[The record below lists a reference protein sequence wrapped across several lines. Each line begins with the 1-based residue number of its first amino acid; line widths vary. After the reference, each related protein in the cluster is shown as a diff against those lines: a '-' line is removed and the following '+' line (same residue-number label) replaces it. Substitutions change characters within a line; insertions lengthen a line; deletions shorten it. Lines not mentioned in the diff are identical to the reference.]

1 MYFISKY
8 VTANL
13 DVSISIYRIVL
24 VDLSRF
30 YKKYVTAFLVGIGVL
45 HPPPHIHFK
54 IIPTLLGSSHFLKS
68 PIPPPYWKIGHP
80 KFYLLTEMQ
89 L

>member
-24 VDLSRF
+24 VSLSRF
-30 YKKYVTAFLVGIGVL
+30 YKKYVTVFIVGIGVS
-45 HPPPHIHFK
+45 HPPPRPHFK
-54 IIPTLLGSSHFLKS
+54 IIPTLLGS
-68 PIPPPYWKIGHP
+68 PIS
-80 KFYLLTEMQ
+80 
-89 L
+89 

>member
-45 HPPPHIHFK
+45 HPPPPHPFQNHPIITRILPFLK
-54 IIPTLLGSSHFLKS
+54 IPHPPTLLENRSS
-68 PIPPPYWKIGHP
+68 
-80 KFYLLTEMQ
+80 
-89 L
+89 